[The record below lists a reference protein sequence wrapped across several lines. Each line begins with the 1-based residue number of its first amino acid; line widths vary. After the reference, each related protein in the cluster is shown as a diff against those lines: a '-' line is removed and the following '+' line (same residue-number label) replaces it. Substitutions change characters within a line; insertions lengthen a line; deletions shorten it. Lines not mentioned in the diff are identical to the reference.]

1 MYCADTVL
9 DCANEHVQNIT
20 NMSLQRILEA
30 QPQQRPDNRKSKKR
44 APSNKRM
51 SPSKDGVP
59 VGMDKEA
66 S

>member
-1 MYCADTVL
+1 MQGQT
-9 DCANEHVQNIT
+9 
-20 NMSLQRILEA
+20 
-30 QPQQRPDNRKSKKR
+30 QQRPDNRKTKKR

-59 VGMDKEA
+59 TGMDKEG